1 MNFRTSTRADRSSTS
16 LPLRPK
22 SPGLRSVVTRFR
34 LLALLPLTLPVSAAS
49 IDLAPAGKIEYQ
61 YVGAQV
67 RHQTV
72 YDAGMFG
79 GIESITIERVAF
91 YSNGDPTP
99 GTSTVTLSL
108 STMPFGSGLS
118 RVAAENIGSDA
129 ATVYTGAWSGT
140 SPGAGFNM
148 WLDLTTPF
156 TYRPSEGNLMMDLQ
170 NNRGLIPVPV
180 RREGNIRAARRTH
193 AGRRYPGARWSIRS
207 RCRAGSLNWRARSPA
222 TPRTAFAA
230 ETEAPAPLT
239 QTPEP
244 GMAALVT
251 AGLALL
257 CAGRRLSKPYPG
269 A

>member
-1 MNFRTSTRADRSSTS
+1 
-16 LPLRPK
+16 
-22 SPGLRSVVTRFR
+22 VTRFR

-49 IDLAPAGKIEYQ
+49 IDLDAAGKIEYQ

-79 GIESITIERVAF
+79 GIESITIDRVAF
-91 YSNGDPTP
+91 YSNDDPTP

-108 STMPFGSGLS
+108 STMPFASGLS
-118 RVAAENIGSDA
+118 RVAADNTGSDA
-129 ATVYTGAWSGT
+129 VTVYTGAWSGT

-156 TYRPSEGNLMMDLQ
+156 TYRPSGGNLMMDLQ
-170 NNRGLIPVPV
+170 NNGDSFLFPFGVKANYGL
-180 RREGNIRAARRTH
+180 RAAHMLVGDTQVRDGDPFPMPGWVAQLEGTTRYVV
-193 AGRRYPGARWSIRS
+193 AGEI
-207 RCRAGSLNWRARSPA
+207 
-222 TPRTAFAA
+222 
-230 ETEAPAPLT
+230 EAPTPPT

-244 GMAALVT
+244 GVTALVA

-257 CAGRRLSKPYPG
+257 CAGRRLSKLYPG